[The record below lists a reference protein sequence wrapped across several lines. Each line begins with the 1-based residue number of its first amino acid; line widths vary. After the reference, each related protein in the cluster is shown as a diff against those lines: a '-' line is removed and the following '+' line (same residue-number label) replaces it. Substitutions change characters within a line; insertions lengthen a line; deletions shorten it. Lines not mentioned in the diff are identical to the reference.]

1 MFKDAETQPYRNF
14 KNFLDTIIKMPED
27 LKNRLANE
35 FERRRLEDKPI
46 FGSKKEEENTSIFG
60 SKKDEEEDKSIFA
73 DMFSKKDEE
82 KKEDK
87 SIFTD
92 MFSKKEEEEKDK
104 SIFADMFS
112 KKDAEEKKE
121 EEEKTDAEE
130 KTDDEEKTDA
140 EEKKYD
146 DKSFFDRIF
155 SKEESDEL
163 IKKFSEPNAAPL
175 KKCQIRPW

>member
-1 MFKDAETQPYRNF
+1 MSKEAETQPYRNF
-14 KNFLDTIIKMPED
+14 KEFLDTIIKMPED

-46 FGSKKEEENTSIFG
+46 FDSKKDEEEDTSIFG
-60 SKKDEEEDKSIFA
+60 SKKDEEDKSIFA

-82 KKEDK
+82 EDKSIFGSKKEEEVKEDK

-92 MFSKKEEEEKDK
+92 MFSKK
-104 SIFADMFS
+104 
-112 KKDAEEKKE
+112 DAED
-121 EEEKTDAEE
+121 KTDAE
-130 KTDDEEKTDA
+130 D
-140 EEKKYD
+140 KKDD
-146 DKSFFDRIF
+146 DKSFFNRIF